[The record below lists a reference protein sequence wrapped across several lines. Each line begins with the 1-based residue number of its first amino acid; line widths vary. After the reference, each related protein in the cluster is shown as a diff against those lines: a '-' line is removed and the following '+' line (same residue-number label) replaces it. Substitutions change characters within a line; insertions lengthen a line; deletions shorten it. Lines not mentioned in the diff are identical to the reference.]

1 MIGATDFPKE
11 QGWKKDIVDQA
22 IRGGQES
29 VVGHFTML
37 ENNTQDNDGKHRKE
51 VIDNQQGLNPVALK
65 VGDGRL
71 HLLIG
76 LISNE
81 KARPWQLKTYID
93 MLKLLL
99 AWSVLKRSL
108 TSRLTFYR
116 IWIKRSLAFIY

>member
-1 MIGATDFPKE
+1 
-11 QGWKKDIVDQA
+11 
-22 IRGGQES
+22 
-29 VVGHFTML
+29 
-37 ENNTQDNDGKHRKE
+37 RKE